1 MGLPTGGFGLGA
13 GVPNPKLMREI
24 MIIFSGQTKTRRSGF
39 LNFLDP
45 VLD

>member
-1 MGLPTGGFGLGA
+1 MGFPIGACGRGA

-24 MIIFSGQTKTRRSGF
+24 ILIFSGQTKTRRSGF
-39 LNFLDP
+39 LSFLDP